1 MGFIDWVIGG
11 SYEVTVICTNCNRT
25 IRVQIRKGQSVERW
39 ALNRKCKRCKI
50 RNRFQKYS

>member
-1 MGFIDWVIGG
+1 MGFIDWIIGG
-11 SYEVTVICTNCNRT
+11 HYEVTMICTNCDRVV
-25 IRVQIRKGQSVERW
+25 RVQIRKGQSVERW